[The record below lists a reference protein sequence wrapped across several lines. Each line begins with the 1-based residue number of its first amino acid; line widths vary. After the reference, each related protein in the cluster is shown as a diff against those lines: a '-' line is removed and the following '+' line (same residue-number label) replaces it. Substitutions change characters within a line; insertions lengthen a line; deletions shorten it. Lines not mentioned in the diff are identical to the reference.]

1 MGARASKF
9 EARSDPQVCVRR
21 HGDPWCPLHRGH
33 NVTSFCSECKIL
45 VCLDCITSD
54 EHQGHKFIKFKD
66 CLRDADNKIEE
77 RLEDID
83 KHLISHLD
91 NELSSVTEE
100 IKRREE
106 EWKSKEVQL
115 KNQEKIEQFRRY
127 YEAMI
132 ISLRAY
138 ETLLKVYKKQLPK
151 EKKKY
156 ADIMKSDSDILRY
169 DTGVQLTKDIM
180 DEIQSKPNIPEM
192 TKTKQFDDV
201 MKKLQ
206 QEIVRISTTYTD
218 LLYATGASTGMDINL
233 MVTSMFDNE
242 SPRYYSATPISA
254 DTAWVGEHRYNEHN
268 KKYYNSNKL
277 RLITSTGTVLCIRNF
292 DTNDWITHLSVHPI
306 TGLLYCGFYRDR
318 TVRSIDTTTGRTT
331 TVIHCG
337 CRPDRIK
344 VTHDDHVLVSTWME
358 PDSVYRYKL
367 TVGFVH
373 KSTEKYQ
380 VFDIDHCPTSNR
392 VLLSCGYAGVVVLDN
407 RITLMIHTFNG
418 LSGQGRKM
426 FGCQTALFDNSG
438 NIIVGDCD
446 NKEIYI
452 LDGKHFSLIHKLHI
466 DGISK
471 SSEIRLYHNTLWV
484 TCREPDKIM
493 CTMLPY

>member
-1 MGARASKF
+1 MGARASKL
-9 EARSDPQVCVRR
+9 EASSESQVCVRR
-21 HGDPWCPLHRGH
+21 HGDPRCPLHPGKLL
-33 NVTSFCSECKIL
+33 TSFCSECKIL
-45 VCLDCITSD
+45 VCLECMTSP
-54 EHQGHKFIKFKD
+54 EHKGHTFIKFKE
-66 CLRDADNKIEE
+66 CLCDAENKIEK
-77 RLEDID
+77 RLDDID

-218 LLYATGASTGMDINL
+218 LLYATGASTGMDTNL

-242 SPRYYSATPISA
+242 SPMYYSATPISA
-254 DTAWVGEHRYNEHN
+254 DTAWVGECRYDEHD
-268 KKYYNSNKL
+268 KKYYNINKL
-277 RLITSTGTVLCIRNF
+277 RLITSTGTVLRHF
-292 DTNDWITHLSVHPI
+292 DTNHNFIPLSVHPT
-306 TGLLYCGFYRDR
+306 TGLLYGGFYGDK
-318 TVRSIDTTTGRTT
+318 TVRRIDTTTGSTT
-331 TVIHCG
+331 TLIHCE
-337 CRPDRIK
+337 CDPDRIK
-344 VTHDDHVLVSTWME
+344 VTHDDHVLVGTFKE
-358 PDSVYRYKL
+358 ADSVCQYKL
-367 TVGFVH
+367 TDGLVYKF
-373 KSTEKYQ
+373 TEKYK
-380 VFDIDHCPTSNR
+380 VWDIDHCPTSNR
-392 VLLSCGYAGVVVLDN
+392 VLLSCGYGGVVVLDN
-407 RITLMIHTFNG
+407 HLTRIHTFTG
-418 LSGQGRKM
+418 LSGQGREK
-426 FGCQTALFDNSG
+426 FVCASAIFDNSR
-438 NIIVGDCD
+438 NIIVGDYH

-452 LDGKHFSLIHKLHI
+452 LDGKHFGLIHKLHI
-466 DGISK
+466 DGISEPCK
-471 SSEIRLYHNTLWV
+471 IRLYQNTLWV
-484 TCREPDKIM
+484 ACREPRKIM
-493 CTMLPY
+493 CTMLPYY